1 MTAVVA
7 ISSLALTLG
16 VLLVP
21 GGVLLAPFTFA
32 LFLLALAG
40 VLGGVGDRTV
50 RQHEPNSNP
59 RSWRETH

>member
-1 MTAVVA
+1 MIAFVAV
-7 ISSLALTLG
+7 SSLALTLG

-21 GGVLLAPFTFA
+21 GGVLLAPFTFGA
-32 LFLLALAG
+32 FLLALAG
-40 VLGGVGDRTV
+40 VLGGVGDRTG